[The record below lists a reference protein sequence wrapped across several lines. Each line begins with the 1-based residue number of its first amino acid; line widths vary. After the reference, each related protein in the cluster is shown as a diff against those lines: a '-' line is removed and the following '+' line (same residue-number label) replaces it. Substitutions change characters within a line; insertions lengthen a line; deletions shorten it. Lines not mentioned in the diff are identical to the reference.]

1 PPLRSGARWGDIG
14 AHRRNVMIA
23 VSARRTL
30 LPLSLVVA
38 LHAAAHAQATV
49 PARAPAPAGATAAWT
64 LKLKGDIR
72 WQQVT
77 PAGALLVSTDEALS
91 GVDIERGV
99 VAWEKQK
106 STRLNSSHEW
116 ISYAVFCLKKKII
129 RSRRR
134 IRPQIVHLATRV
146 GPHC

>member
-1 PPLRSGARWGDIG
+1 
-14 AHRRNVMIA
+14 MIA

-38 LHAAAHAQATV
+38 LPAAAHAQATV

-77 PAGALLVSTDEALS
+77 PAGALLVSTDDALS

-99 VAWEKQK
+99 VAWEKPELSGLPADSVRIVEGSLLMEARSEEHTSELQ
-106 STRLNSSHEW
+106 SLAYLVCRLLLEK
-116 ISYAVFCLKKKII
+116 KKKI
-129 RSRRR
+129 
-134 IRPQIVHLATRV
+134 
-146 GPHC
+146 